1 MNARTVIEALSDA
14 FRKLREMTAPTRRN
28 MLSGVRTDGSRRGR
42 VSESARTLLGLIR
55 LVNGTG
61 SLLAPDMFARRIGV
75 EPEANPAASYVTR
88 LFGVRTMVIGY
99 ELLQRDEET
108 RRRAL
113 RVATLIH
120 ASDTVAAMVAG
131 GSGRIPR
138 KAAVVATTISA
149 ANTLLALVAR
159 RGYG

>member
-1 MNARTVIEALSDA
+1 
-14 FRKLREMTAPTRRN
+14 
-28 MLSGVRTDGSRRGR
+28 MLNGVPINGLRRGTR
-42 VSESARTLLGLIR
+42 TSESARTLLGLIR
-55 LVNGTG
+55 LANGTG
-61 SLLAPDMFARRIGV
+61 SLIAPDLFARRLGV

-88 LFGVRTMVIGY
+88 LFGIRTMVIGY

-131 GSGRIPR
+131 GTGRPR
-138 KAAVVATTISA
+138 RSQPRSRPRTRCSHWSRGAAT
-149 ANTLLALVAR
+149 AR
-159 RGYG
+159 GVP

>member
-1 MNARTVIEALSDA
+1 
-14 FRKLREMTAPTRRN
+14 
-28 MLSGVRTDGSRRGR
+28 MLSGVGTNGLRRGSRT
-42 VSESARTLLGLIR
+42 SESARTLLGLIR
-55 LVNGTG
+55 LANGTG
-61 SLLAPDMFARRIGV
+61 SLFAPDLFARRLGV

-131 GSGRIPR
+131 GTGRIAR
-138 KAAVVATTISA
+138 KAAAVATTISA
-149 ANTLLALVAR
+149 TNTLLALVAR
-159 RGYG
+159 RGYR

>member
-1 MNARTVIEALSDA
+1 MIEAFSAA
-14 FRKLREMTAPTRRN
+14 FRKAGVTASTGGN
-28 MLSGVRTDGSRRGR
+28 MLSGVPTHGPRRGTR
-42 VSESARTLLGLIR
+42 ISESARTLLGLIR

-61 SLLAPDMFARRIGV
+61 SLLAPDLFARRLGV
-75 EPEANPAASYVTR
+75 EPEANPAASYITR

-99 ELLQRDEET
+99 ELLQRDEAT

-131 GSGRIPR
+131 RTGRIPR
-138 KAAVVATTISA
+138 KAAAVATTISA
-149 ANTLLALVAR
+149 TNTLLALAAR
-159 RGYG
+159 RGYS